1 MDMNKEKTQA
11 AAQDGAT
18 QEGAQKSGV
27 TRAAFLNVIAGA
39 ACFGVGTLAGK
50 AFFGG
55 SSNASSG
62 SGEGSAQ
69 QASTDASADAAADAA
84 AADAAA
90 EPAATGDGASAEDLV
105 FDWDK
110 EEAGQE
116 LLQVGANTGSS
127 SSSSN
132 SDGADETDLTDE
144 SLQPFESV
152 WCVREDAEGDMNIFG
167 IKFVPEGEGPFPTV
181 ICAHGI
187 TGMCFNFFDYANYL
201 SKNGYLVYAF
211 DFCGGNYDDNAQ
223 SDGEFIDMT
232 INSEMAD
239 LKAVFEEVRSWDD
252 VDSDNMFLMG
262 HSQGGLVSSLVAG
275 DVMEDINGLIL
286 IAPGYE
292 LVDMVRSKYPNR
304 ADIPEMFDM
313 FNSFK
318 VGQAYGQSLWDL
330 NWQVVIER
338 FTKPV
343 LLLHGTKDSVIQYR
357 YSVEAAENFEDAQI
371 ELFPNQGHW
380 LEDESFDRS
389 CVIILDFLNEFTE
402 DDGSDAEEDDS
413 EE

>member
-1 MDMNKEKTQA
+1 MSADEKKV
-11 AAQDGAT
+11 
-18 QEGAQKSGV
+18 QETTEETAKSSGV
-27 TRAAFLNVIAGA
+27 SRAAFLNLIAGA
-39 ACFGVGTLAGK
+39 GAFGVGAVVGK
-50 AFFGG
+50 FCLGG
-55 SSNASSG
+55 SSSEAASTAS
-62 SGEGSAQ
+62 EGSAQ
-69 QASTDASADAAADAA
+69 EPSADTSADAAPDTAV
-84 AADAAA
+84 
-90 EPAATGDGASAEDLV
+90 EPAATDAEAPSDDIV
-105 FDWDK
+105 YDWDK

-116 LLQVGANTGSS
+116 LLQVGSNTGSS
-127 SSSSN
+127 SSA
-132 SDGADETDLTDE
+132 SDEESEETDLTDE
-144 SLQPFESV
+144 SQQAFESV
-152 WCVREDAEGDMNIFG
+152 WCVRDEDTETPMNIFG
-167 IKFVPEGEGPFPTV
+167 IRFVPEGDGPFPTV

-187 TGMCFNFFDYANYL
+187 TGMCFNFFDYANIL
-201 SKNGYLVYAF
+201 SQNGYLVYAF

-239 LKAVFEEVRSWDD
+239 LKAVFEEVKTWDE
-252 VDSDNMFLMG
+252 VDTDNMFLMG

-275 DVMEDINGLIL
+275 DIMDELQGLIL

-313 FNSFK
+313 FGTFK

-330 NWQVVIER
+330 NWQIVIER

-357 YSVEAAENFEDAQI
+357 YSVEASENFEDALI

-389 CVIILDFLNEFTE
+389 CIIIKNFLD
-402 DDGSDAEEDDS
+402 SHVDASDDS
-413 EE
+413 DDDADEDTDTEE

>member
-1 MDMNKEKTQA
+1 MSDHLENASDETQK
-11 AAQDGAT
+11 
-18 QEGAQKSGV
+18 KSGV
-27 TRAAFLNVIAGA
+27 TRAAFLNILAGA
-39 ACFGVGTLAGK
+39 GVFAAGGLVGK
-50 AFFGG
+50 TFFGG
-55 SSNASSG
+55 SPDAGSSA
-62 SGEGSAQ
+62 ETP
-69 QASTDASADAAADAA
+69 TDTEATTPAPAADTT
-84 AADAAA
+84 
-90 EPAATGDGASAEDLV
+90 EQPQGESAPEEEDFTPPEDEE

-116 LLQVGANTGSS
+116 LMQVGNTSSGGS
-127 SSSSN
+127 
-132 SDGADETDLTDE
+132 EPEEEVDLTDE
-144 SLQPFESV
+144 SQQAFESV

-167 IKFVPEGEGPFPTV
+167 LKFVPEGDGPFPAV

-187 TGMCFNFFDYANYL
+187 TGMCFNFFDYAIYL
-201 SKNGYLVYAF
+201 QNAGYLVYAF

-232 INSEMAD
+232 INTEMAD
-239 LKAVFEEVRSWDD
+239 LKAVFEEVKSWDE
-252 VDSDNMFLMG
+252 VDTDNIFLMG
-262 HSQGGLVSSLVAG
+262 HSQGGLVTSLVAG
-275 DVMEDINGLIL
+275 DIMDEINGIVL

-313 FNSFK
+313 FSSFK
-318 VGQAYGQSLWDL
+318 VGQAYGVSLWDL

-380 LEDESFDRS
+380 LEGDSFDRS
-389 CVIILDFLNEFTE
+389 CVIVQDFLDEHQ
-402 DDGSDAEEDDS
+402 A
-413 EE
+413 

>member
-1 MDMNKEKTQA
+1 MDMNEEKSQA
-11 AAQDGAT
+11 AAQEGAA

-55 SSNASSG
+55 SSNDASSS

-69 QASTDASADAAADAA
+69 QASTDASADAAADAV
-84 AADAAA
+84 A
-90 EPAATGDGASAEDLV
+90 EPAATGDGASAEDLL

-116 LLQVGANTGSS
+116 LMQVGANTGSS
-127 SSSSN
+127 SSSSG
-132 SDGADETDLTDE
+132 GADETDLTDE

-167 IKFVPEGEGPFPTV
+167 LKFVPEGDGPFPTV

-201 SKNGYLVYAF
+201 SQNGYLVYAF
-211 DFCGGNYDDNAQ
+211 DFCGGNYEDNAQ

-239 LKAVFEEVRSWDD
+239 LKAVFEEVRTWDD
-252 VDSDNMFLMG
+252 VDTDNIFLMG

-275 DVMEDINGLIL
+275 DVMDDINGLIL

-304 ADIPEMFDM
+304 ADIPEMFEM
-313 FNSFK
+313 FGTFM